1 MTRVAT
7 ALFDSQAAEL
17 VMDPLHG
24 GCGAAASP
32 DRGAVVC
39 APQQP
44 RGSRYGSHPGRQRQH
59 DADCGLP
66 RTERPSRPRRSPTRL
81 RGRQD
86 MSGPGLTPDADPL
99 ASAPSRT
106 VAGGTCAAA
115 GAGARLSDR
124 RGQHPDQL
132 EPSSE
137 RVWPGVRRPPREPVS
152 RHPRPATT
160 TVHMRHC
167 TGCRAAGRQPDAD
180 GTYTEAHDELPA
192 PSVPQ
197 LRGGAKSSCQTAGW
211 GQKKLVHWYQNKLP
225 RTGSHYLAPS
235 PAIVG
240 GPLRG
245 LIRSAVPSRR
255 PARPCTY
262 LRRGSAVVPERD
274 QGVGRVHGLIS
285 SRGPPRV
292 LTRLSRRRLGTEQSP
307 SAGDA

>member
-152 RHPRPATT
+152 RHPRPALRPST
-160 TVHMRHC
+160 C
-167 TGCRAAGRQPDAD
+167 DIAPDV
-180 GTYTEAHDELPA
+180 A
-192 PSVPQ
+192 PRDDNPT
-197 LRGGAKSSCQTAGW
+197 RMGPT
-211 GQKKLVHWYQNKLP
+211 P
-225 RTGSHYLAPS
+225 RRMTSYPRRRFGSHYLAPS